1 MKKHIMILDD
11 KQKNRLT
18 ILGNEVID
26 LIEKKTNG
34 IEEQAF
40 LLRVLM
46 ESFEESQ
53 NCVVPFN
60 KRHTEPTH
68 IYDKGGVE

>member
-60 KRHTEPTH
+60 KRYTEPTH